1 MALTRAE
8 EILTDM
14 LMKIGADED
23 EIIGIML
30 LLRTQEEQE
39 ELALWLYRNPRSTP
53 QETIRASLDIQAKKS

>member
-30 LLRTQEEQE
+30 LLRTQEEQ
-39 ELALWLYRNPRSTP
+39 
-53 QETIRASLDIQAKKS
+53 